1 MLNRFGRSYVGNS
14 ASAPVLALPS
24 TPVRILIVD
33 DDPLIRRQLEGL
45 YMDHGYPVES
55 AADAQEALEHMSG
68 SEFALALVDLK
79 MPGSDG
85 MTLIREI
92 RERWPVVDV
101 IMITGYG
108 SIKGA
113 VEAMRYGACDYITKP
128 FEPDDIL
135 LATQKV
141 LERRRLLDEIE
152 YLRKQLSDRYTFA
165 NMVSRD
171 PAMLELFSTIEMLA
185 QSDVTVVVT
194 GESGTGKE
202 LVARAIHYQGKRK
215 AGRFVAINC
224 TAVPETL
231 LESELFGY
239 ERGAF
244 TGAMQDR
251 VGKIELANGGT
262 LFLDEV
268 ETIPLSMQA
277 KLLRVLE
284 DRAIERLGSN
294 RRVSVDMRVVAATN
308 QDLTGAV
315 AAGRMREDFY
325 YRINVVPVVLP
336 PLRQR
341 IADVPLLVADFLR
354 SNAMAREK
362 GINRVSEGALEM
374 LMGYSWPGNIRELL
388 NVLERAVLR
397 AKGDTIHEVDVPGAE
412 PRISK
417 TQDHADF
424 RLPLRSFLKIAE
436 QQYLTRVL
444 QHYHGSIAP
453 SARHAVIDEATLHR
467 KIRTHG
473 LRPGEFRRKAR
484 AGAGDGKA

>member
-1 MLNRFGRSYVGNS
+1 VGDS
-14 ASAPVLALPS
+14 ASAPVLTQSSIGP
-24 TPVRILIVD
+24 TRILIVD

-45 YMDHGYPVES
+45 YGTHGYVVDCAS
-55 AADAQEALEHMSG
+55 NVQEALDKLND
-68 SEFALALVDLK
+68 SEFSLAVVDLK
-79 MPGSDG
+79 MPGRDG
-85 MTLIREI
+85 ITLTSEI
-92 RERWPVVDV
+92 RDRWPVVDV

-113 VEAMRYGACDYITKP
+113 VEAMRQGACDYITKP

-135 LATQKV
+135 LATEKV

-171 PAMLELFSTIEMLA
+171 PAMIEVFSTIEMLA
-185 QSDVTVVVT
+185 QNDVTVVIT

-202 LVARAIHYQGKRK
+202 LVARAIHFQGKRK

-224 TAVPETL
+224 AAVPEAL

-244 TGAMQDR
+244 TGATHDR
-251 VGKIELANGGT
+251 VGKIELSNGGT

-268 ETIPLSMQA
+268 ESIPLAMQA

-284 DRAIERLGSN
+284 ERAIERLGSN
-294 RRVSVDMRVVAATN
+294 RRIGVDMRVVAATN
-308 QDLTGAV
+308 LDLAGAV

-325 YRINVVPVVLP
+325 YRINVVPVQLP
-336 PLRQR
+336 PLRLR
-341 IADVPLLVADFLR
+341 IADIPLLVADFLR
-354 SNAMAREK
+354 DNQLAREK
-362 GINRVSEGALEM
+362 SINRVSDRALAQ

-388 NVLERAVLR
+388 NTMERAVLH
-397 AKGDTIHEVDVPGAE
+397 AKGDTIHEIHLPGGE
-412 PRISK
+412 SQTSRK
-417 TQDHADF
+417 QDQTDFHA
-424 RLPLRSFLKIAE
+424 PLRQFLKAAE
-436 QQYLTRVL
+436 RRYLSRVL
-444 QHYHGSIAP
+444 EHYKGSIAP
-453 SARHAVIDEATLHR
+453 AARHALIDQATLHR

-473 LRPGEFRRKAR
+473 LRPGEFRRNGR
-484 AGAGDGKA
+484 GPSNESDE

>member
-1 MLNRFGRSYVGNS
+1 
-14 ASAPVLALPS
+14 
-24 TPVRILIVD
+24 VRILIVD

-45 YMDHGYPVES
+45 YMNHGYPVES

-68 SEFALALVDLK
+68 SEFTLALVDLK

-113 VEAMRYGACDYITKP
+113 VEAMRHGACDYITKP

-224 TAVPETL
+224 TAVPEAL
-231 LESELFGY
+231 FESELFGY

-268 ETIPLSMQA
+268 ESIPLSMQA

-284 DRAIERLGSN
+284 ERAIERLGSN

-308 QDLTGAV
+308 QDLAGSV

-325 YRINVVPVVLP
+325 YRINVVPVLLP

-341 IADVPLLVADFLR
+341 IVDVPLLVADFLR

-397 AKGDTIHEVDVPGAE
+397 AKGDTIREVDVPGIAIDMLECFGMPKNDTIHEVDVSGAE
-412 PRISK
+412 PGISK
-417 TQDHADF
+417 TQDQADF
-424 RLPLRSFLKIAE
+424 RLPLRSFLKRAE

-444 QHYHGSIAP
+444 QQYHGSIAP
-453 SARHAVIDEATLHR
+453 SARHAAVDEATLHR

-484 AGAGDGKA
+484 AGAEDGKA

>member
-1 MLNRFGRSYVGNS
+1 MM
-14 ASAPVLALPS
+14 AA
-24 TPVRILIVD
+24 RILIVD

-45 YMDHGYPVES
+45 YASHAYAVDS
-55 AADAQEALEHMSG
+55 ASNVQEALEKLSG
-68 SEFALALVDLK
+68 SEFSLAVVDMK

-85 MTLIREI
+85 IALTSDI
-92 RERWPVVDV
+92 RERWPLVDV

-113 VEAMRYGACDYITKP
+113 VEAMRHGACDYITKP

-165 NMVSRD
+165 NMVTRD
-171 PAMLELFSTIEMLA
+171 PAMLEVFATIEMLA
-185 QSDVTVVVT
+185 QSDVTVVIT

-202 LVARAIHYQGKRK
+202 LVARAIHFQGKRK

-224 TAVPETL
+224 AAVPEPL

-251 VGKIELANGGT
+251 VGKIELSNGGT

-268 ETIPLSMQA
+268 ESIPLAMQA

-284 DRAIERLGSN
+284 ERAIERLGSN

-308 QDLTGAV
+308 QDLAGAV
-315 AAGRMREDFY
+315 ATGRMREDFY
-325 YRINVVPVVLP
+325 YRINVVPVQLP

-354 SNAMAREK
+354 SNEMAREK
-362 GINRVSEGALEM
+362 RINRVADRALEQ
-374 LMGYSWPGNIRELL
+374 LMGYAWPGNIRELL
-388 NVLERAVLR
+388 NVMERAVLR
-397 AKGDTIHEVDVPGAE
+397 AKGDSIREVDVPGSE
-412 PRISK
+412 PKVAS
-417 TQDHADF
+417 TQPSSDF
-424 RLPLRSFLKIAE
+424 RLPLRQFLKAAE
-436 QQYLTRVL
+436 REYLAHVL
-444 QHYHGSIAP
+444 KHYRGGIAP
-453 SARHAVIDEATLHR
+453 TARHAVIDQATLHR
-467 KIRTHG
+467 KIRLHG
-473 LRPGEFRRKAR
+473 LRPGEFRRNGR
-484 AGAGDGKA
+484 GIPDEIEE

>member
-1 MLNRFGRSYVGNS
+1 VPPAG
-14 ASAPVLALPS
+14 
-24 TPVRILIVD
+24 VRILIVD

-45 YMDHGYPVES
+45 YGSQDYVVDS
-55 AADAQEALEHMSG
+55 AADVQQALEK
-68 SEFALALVDLK
+68 LAGADFSLAVVDLK
-79 MPGSDG
+79 MPGKDG
-85 MTLIREI
+85 ISLTSEI
-92 RERWPVVDV
+92 RERWPGVDV

-113 VEAMRYGACDYITKP
+113 VDAMRHGACDYITKP

-171 PAMLELFSTIEMLA
+171 STMIELFATIEMLA
-185 QSDVTVVVT
+185 QSDVTVVIT

-202 LVARAIHYQGKRK
+202 LVARAIHFQGKRK

-224 TAVPETL
+224 TAVPESL

-251 VGKIELANGGT
+251 VGKIEAANGGT

-268 ETIPLSMQA
+268 ESIPLAMQA

-284 DRAIERLGSN
+284 ERAIERLGSN
-294 RRVSVDMRVVAATN
+294 RRISVDMRVVAATN
-308 QDLTGAV
+308 QDLAATV

-325 YRINVVPVVLP
+325 YRINVVPVSLP

-354 SNAMAREK
+354 NNQMAREK
-362 GINRVSEGALEM
+362 GINRVSEKALAQ
-374 LMGYSWPGNIRELL
+374 LMAYHWPGNIRELL
-388 NVLERAVLR
+388 NVMERAVLR
-397 AKGDTIHEVDVPGAE
+397 AKDTAIREVDVDVVADNRKPPRGAAA
-412 PRISK
+412 
-417 TQDHADF
+417 ADF
-424 RLPLRSFLKIAE
+424 RQPLR
-436 QQYLTRVL
+436 QYLRSAEREYL
-444 QHYHGSIAP
+444 ARLLEHYKGSIAP
-453 SARHAVIDEATLHR
+453 AARHALIDQATLHR
-467 KIRTHG
+467 KIRLHG
-473 LRPGEFRRKAR
+473 LRPSELRRNGNAAGEAVKE
-484 AGAGDGKA
+484 

>member
-1 MLNRFGRSYVGNS
+1 
-14 ASAPVLALPS
+14 LAAG
-24 TPVRILIVD
+24 PVRILVVD

-45 YMDHGYPVES
+45 YVTHAYAVES
-55 AADAQEALEHMSG
+55 AANVQEALEKLST
-68 SEFALALVDLK
+68 SDFTLAMVDLK

-85 MTLIREI
+85 ITLISEI
-92 RERWPVVDV
+92 RERWPSVDV

-108 SIKGA
+108 TIKGA
-113 VEAMRYGACDYITKP
+113 VEAMRCGACDYITKP

-171 PAMLELFSTIEMLA
+171 PAMMEVFSTIETLA
-185 QSDVTVVVT
+185 HSDVTVVIS

-202 LVARAIHYQGKRK
+202 LVARAIHFQGKRK

-224 TAVPETL
+224 AAVPESL

-244 TGAMQDR
+244 TGAMQDH
-251 VGKIELANGGT
+251 VGKIELSNGGT

-268 ETIPLSMQA
+268 ESIPLTMQA

-284 DRAIERLGSN
+284 ERAIERLGSN
-294 RRVSVDMRVVAATN
+294 RRVSVDMRVVVATN
-308 QDLTGAV
+308 RDLSEAV
-315 AAGRMREDFY
+315 AAGHMREDFY
-325 YRINVVPVVLP
+325 YRINVVPVKLP

-341 IADVPLLVADFLR
+341 AADVPLLVADFLR

-362 GINRVSEGALEM
+362 GINRVSERSLAL
-374 LMGYSWPGNIRELL
+374 LMGYGWPGNIRELL
-388 NVLERAVLR
+388 NVMERAVLR
-397 AKGDTIHEVDVPGAE
+397 AKGDTIREVDVPGQEQKVSGAAE
-412 PRISK
+412 L
-417 TQDHADF
+417 ADYQ
-424 RLPLRSFLKIAE
+424 LSLRQFLKKAE
-436 QQYLTRVL
+436 QLYLARVL
-444 QHYHGSIAP
+444 KQYHGSIAP
-453 SARHAVIDEATLHR
+453 AARHAVIDQATLHR
-467 KIRTHG
+467 KIRLHG
-473 LRPGEFRRKAR
+473 LRPSELRRSGPR
-484 AGAGDGKA
+484 ISPGNER

>member
-1 MLNRFGRSYVGNS
+1 VGDS
-14 ASAPVLALPS
+14 ASAPALVQSPALQA
-24 TPVRILIVD
+24 RILIVD

-45 YMDHGYPVES
+45 YAANAYPVDS
-55 AADAQEALEHMSG
+55 ASNVEEALDKLNA
-68 SEFALALVDLK
+68 SEFSLAVVDMR

-85 MTLIREI
+85 ITLTGEI
-92 RERWPVVDV
+92 RQRWPAVDV
-101 IMITGYG
+101 IIITGYG

-113 VEAMRYGACDYITKP
+113 VEAMRQGACDYITKP

-165 NMVSRD
+165 NMVTRD
-171 PAMLELFSTIEMLA
+171 PAMLEVFSTIEMLA
-185 QSDVTVVVT
+185 QSDVTVVIT

-202 LVARAIHYQGKRK
+202 LVARAIHFQGKRK

-224 TAVPETL
+224 AAVPEAL

-251 VGKIELANGGT
+251 VGKIELSNGGS

-268 ETIPLSMQA
+268 ESIPLTMQA

-284 DRAIERLGSN
+284 ERTIERLGSN
-294 RRVSVDMRVVAATN
+294 RRISVDMRIVAATN
-308 QDLTGAV
+308 QDLSAAV

-325 YRINVVPVVLP
+325 YRINVVPVQLP
-336 PLRQR
+336 PLRER

-354 SNAMAREK
+354 NNPMAREK
-362 GINRVSEGALEM
+362 AINSVSDSALAQ
-374 LMGYSWPGNIRELL
+374 LMGYPWPGNIRELL
-388 NVLERAVLR
+388 NVMERAVLR
-397 AKGDTIHEVDVPGAE
+397 AKGDTIREVDLPGGGQKVTHKDGH
-412 PRISK
+412 S
-417 TQDHADF
+417 DF
-424 RLPLRSFLKIAE
+424 RMPLR
-436 QQYLTRVL
+436 QYLKAAERAYLARVL
-444 QHYHGSIAP
+444 EHYSGSIAP
-453 SARHAVIDEATLHR
+453 AARHAVIDQATLHR
-467 KIRTHG
+467 KIRLHG
-473 LRPGEFRRKAR
+473 LHPGELRRNGR
-484 AGAGDGKA
+484 GTPNETDE